1 MIKQL
6 EFQDFSMLDTKVKY
20 ADGWQPT
27 EEELQTIIIDKNGI
41 RIVQDYLGNYSV
53 DTDKYWAYFDDF
65 HGGEIHIR
73 NKMTN
78 KHVFHFGLNNFCDM
92 MKVPPIHSLTC
103 ANDID
108 AIFDRFFKLR
118 AFL

>member
-27 EEELQTIIIDKNGI
+27 EEELQSIIIDENGI
-41 RIVQDYLGNYSV
+41 RIVQDYLGNYSI

-65 HGGEIHIR
+65 YLEIINIR
-73 NKMTN
+73 NKTTN
-78 KHVFHFGLNNFCDM
+78 KHVFHFNLSRFCDM

-108 AIFDRFFKLR
+108 TIFED
-118 AFL
+118 FLD